1 MVVKRVFVPEELADE
16 LGSHLQHVRELFLL
30 VASP

>member
-16 LGSHLQHVRELFLL
+16 LRSHFQHVSRLFLL